1 MSRLLPSPPDV
12 SLGDREPRVVD
23 VDDENADE
31 LFAALSSE
39 TARSLLSQLHEEPAT
54 TSELAEATDT
64 SLQNVQYHLSN
75 LSEAELVEVA
85 DTVYSEKGREM
96 NVYAPTSDPLVLF
109 AGESGHSD
117 GIKTALKRL
126 LGGYGILGL
135 SALAVQR
142 LLSVTVPTGGPGTDG
157 YTVSDSGTGGNGAG
171 GDGGGGS
178 DGGGTADVES
188 ADGGGDVG
196 VMQTEAPEAT
206 GGPMTTT
213 DGGSGGGDVVEVMFD
228 GAAAE
233 RAEAAAEHAV
243 SLLEP
248 GIVFFLGA
256 ALVFTLA
263 WAYWHYNMG
272 YFEDE

>member
-12 SLGDREPRVVD
+12 SLGDQEPRVVD
-23 VDDENADE
+23 VDDEHADE

-39 TARSLLSQLHEEPAT
+39 TARSLLSTLHEEPAT

-64 SLQNVQYHLSN
+64 SLQNVQYHLGN
-75 LSEAELVEVA
+75 LSDADLVEVA

-109 AGESGHSD
+109 AGESRHSD

-142 LLSVTVPTGGPGTDG
+142 LLAVTVPTGSAGTDG
-157 YTVSDSGTGGNGAG
+157 YTVTDSGNG
-171 GDGGGGS
+171 GDGGDVG
-178 DGGGTADVES
+178 VES
-188 ADGGGDVG
+188 TNGGDAG
-196 VMQTEAPEAT
+196 VMQTEAPEAEAT

-213 DGGSGGGDVVEVMFD
+213 DGGTGGGDVVEVMFD

-248 GIVFFLGA
+248 GVVFFLGA
-256 ALVFTLA
+256 ALVFTLT
-263 WAYWHYNMG
+263 WAYWHYNLG
-272 YFEDE
+272 YFDD